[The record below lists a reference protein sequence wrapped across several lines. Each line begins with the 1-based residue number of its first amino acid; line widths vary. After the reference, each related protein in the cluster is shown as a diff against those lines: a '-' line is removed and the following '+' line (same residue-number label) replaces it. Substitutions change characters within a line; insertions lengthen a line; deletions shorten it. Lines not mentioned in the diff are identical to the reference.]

1 MAPIYHTTTQ
11 LLSLVSSLNCP
22 FTYNTFKRNTT
33 DDGLDMV
40 AVTVNADKPEKSAA
54 TDKLRVMLTF
64 GIHGRE
70 YFASEVAYKCVP
82 PPPPTSSQLRHN

>member
-33 DDGLDMV
+33 EDGLDMV
-40 AVTVNADKPEKSAA
+40 AVTLNATS
-54 TDKLRVMLTF
+54 R
-64 GIHGRE
+64 R
-70 YFASEVAYKCVP
+70 SRRR
-82 PPPPTSSQLRHN
+82 PTSCA